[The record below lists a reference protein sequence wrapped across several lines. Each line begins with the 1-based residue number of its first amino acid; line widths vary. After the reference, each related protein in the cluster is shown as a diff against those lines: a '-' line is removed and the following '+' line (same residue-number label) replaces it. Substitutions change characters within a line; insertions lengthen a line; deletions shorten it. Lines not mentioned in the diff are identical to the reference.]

1 VQLEK
6 SKQKKSGFF
15 SSLYWKIA
23 AVFLLALIII
33 SVVYLY
39 IAAFTAEMYFQEA
52 SQRLNEEVA
61 QHIAAENQFFV
72 NGEANQ
78 DVLKEIFHN
87 IMVINPSIEVYLL
100 NTKGK
105 ILAYFAPNKE
115 VKLDYV
121 PLEPINEFLEVGA
134 SSFVMGV
141 DPKNEH
147 VEKTFSAAK
156 VFEGDV
162 HRGYIYVIL
171 GGEEFENA
179 ASFVVGSYILR
190 LGVRS
195 MTITLI
201 AAAIFS
207 LIALGFITK
216 NLRNILN
223 VVRRFKDGDLNA
235 RIKFKSKGELGEFA
249 DSFNEMADT
258 IVKNIDEIKTMDN
271 LRRELVANVSHD
283 LRTPLATIQG
293 YIETILIKSDTL
305 SDDEKNTYM
314 QTILNSTERLKTLVS
329 ELFELSKLE
338 ASETK
343 PTLEPFSIAEIVQDI
358 QQKNKVIAE
367 KKNIELSVDFS
378 YNLPLVCADIRM
390 MEKVIQNLL
399 DNAIKFTSENG
410 KVLIRLKPRGDM
422 ILLEVEDSGQG
433 INNEALPHIFDRY
446 QRNDRSGQLENVG
459 LGLGLAIVKRIL
471 EVHNLDI
478 KVRSVE
484 SKGTV
489 FSFQIPV
496 YESSNA
502 IKEEVHHN

>member
-1 VQLEK
+1 MEK
-6 SKQKKSGFF
+6 SEQKKYGFF

-23 AVFLLALIII
+23 TVFLFALIII
-33 SVVYLY
+33 SVVYIY

-61 QHIAAENQFFV
+61 KHIAEENQFFV
-72 NGEANQ
+72 NGKANE
-78 DVLKEIFHN
+78 DALKKIFHD

-100 NTKGK
+100 DTNGK
-105 ILAYFAPNKE
+105 ILSYFAPNKE
-115 VKLDYV
+115 VKLKSV
-121 PLEPINEFLEVGA
+121 PLEPINEFLKSGA

-141 DPKNEH
+141 DPKNED

-156 VFEGDV
+156 VFEGSIE
-162 HRGYIYVIL
+162 RGYIYVIL

-207 LIALGFITK
+207 LFALGFITK
-216 NLRNILN
+216 NLRRMLT
-223 VVRRFKDGDLNA
+223 VVRRFKEGDLKA
-235 RIKFKSKGELGEFA
+235 RIKLKSKGELREFA

-293 YIETILIKSDTL
+293 YLETILIKKDSL
-305 SDDEKNTYM
+305 SDSEKESYLK
-314 QTILNSTERLKTLVS
+314 TILNSTERLKTLVS

-338 ASETK
+338 ARETK
-343 PTLEPFSIAEIVQDI
+343 PNPEPFSIAEIVQDI
-358 QQKNKVIAE
+358 QQKNLLLAKE
-367 KKNIELSVDFS
+367 KNI
-378 YNLPLVCADIRM
+378 NLEVKFPYDLPMVYADIGM

-410 KVLIRLKPRGDM
+410 KVSIKLSPQEN
-422 ILLEVEDSGQG
+422 EVLVEIQDSGHG
-433 INNEALPHIFDRY
+433 ISKDELPHIFDRY
-446 QRNDRSGQLENVG
+446 QRNQRSAQKENEG

-471 EVHNLDI
+471 EVHNMEIGVKSVLD
-478 KVRSVE
+478 
-484 SKGTV
+484 KGTV
-489 FSFQIPV
+489 FSFRIPTYKSAAKITSEAV
-496 YESSNA
+496 Y
-502 IKEEVHHN
+502 K

>member
-1 VQLEK
+1 MGNHQF
-6 SKQKKSGFF
+6 KKPKLF

-23 AVFLLALIII
+23 AVFLFALLII
-33 SVVYLY
+33 SLVYLY

-61 QHIAAENQFFV
+61 EHIAEENQFFV
-72 NGEANQ
+72 NGKANQ
-78 DVLKEIFHN
+78 EALKNIFHD

-100 NTKGK
+100 NTEGK
-105 ILAYFAPNKE
+105 ILSYFAPNKKVTLE
-115 VKLDYV
+115 YV
-121 PLEPINEFLEVGA
+121 PLEPIKEFLKSGA

-156 VFEGDV
+156 VYEGSV
-162 HRGYIYVIL
+162 QRGYIYVIL
-171 GGEEFENA
+171 SGEEFENA

-201 AAAIFS
+201 AAALFS
-207 LIALGFITK
+207 LIALGLITK
-216 NLRNILN
+216 NLRRIIT
-223 VVRRFKDGDLNA
+223 VVRKFKEGDLNA
-235 RIKFKSKGELGEFA
+235 RIKLKSKGELREFA

-258 IVKNIDEIKTMDN
+258 IVKNLDEIKTMDH
-271 LRRELVANVSHD
+271 LRRDLVANVSHD

-293 YIETILIKSDTL
+293 YLETILIKKDSL
-305 SDDEKNTYM
+305 SEFEKENYLK
-314 QTILNSTERLKTLVS
+314 TILNSTERLKTLVS

-338 ASETK
+338 ARETK
-343 PTLEPFSIAEIVQDI
+343 PKLEPFSIGEIVQDI

-367 KKNIELSVDFS
+367 KKNIDLNVDFP
-378 YNLPLVCADIRM
+378 YNLPLVYADIGM

-399 DNAIKFTSENG
+399 ENAIKFTSENG
-410 KVLIRLKPRGDM
+410 NVTIKLLPQGNM
-422 ILLEVEDSGQG
+422 ILVKVQDSGEG
-433 INNEALPHIFDRY
+433 ISSDALPHIFDRY
-446 QRNDRSGQLENVG
+446 QRNDRSGQSENKG

-471 EVHNLDI
+471 EVHDI
-478 KVRSVE
+478 EINVE
-484 SKGTV
+484 STKGKGTS

-496 YESSNA
+496 YKSDA
-502 IKEEVHHN
+502 VVQTEVQHI

>member
-1 VQLEK
+1 MDNHQF
-6 SKQKKSGFF
+6 KKPKLF

-23 AVFLLALIII
+23 AVFLFALLII
-33 SVVYLY
+33 SLVYLY

-61 QHIAAENQFFV
+61 QHIAEENQFFV
-72 NGEANQ
+72 NGKANQ
-78 DVLKEIFHN
+78 EALKNIFHD

-100 NTKGK
+100 NTEGK
-105 ILAYFAPNKE
+105 ILSYFAPNKKVTLE
-115 VKLDYV
+115 YV
-121 PLEPINEFLEVGA
+121 PLGPIKEFLKSGA

-147 VEKTFSAAK
+147 LEKTFSAAK
-156 VFEGDV
+156 VYEGSV
-162 HRGYIYVIL
+162 QRGYIYVIL
-171 GGEEFENA
+171 SGEEFEDA

-201 AAAIFS
+201 AAALFS

-216 NLRNILN
+216 NLRRIIT
-223 VVRRFKDGDLNA
+223 VVRKFKEGDLNA
-235 RIKFKSKGELGEFA
+235 RIKLKSKGELREFA

-271 LRRELVANVSHD
+271 LRRDLVANVSHD

-293 YIETILIKSDTL
+293 YLETILIKKDSL
-305 SDDEKNTYM
+305 SEDEKNTYLR
-314 QTILNSTERLKTLVS
+314 TILNSTERLKKLVS

-338 ASETK
+338 ARETK
-343 PTLEPFSIAEIVQDI
+343 PKLEPFSIGEIVQDI

-367 KKNIELSVDFS
+367 KKGIDLNVDFP
-378 YNLPLVCADIRM
+378 YNLPLVYADIGM

-399 DNAIKFTSENG
+399 ENAIKFTSENG
-410 KVLIRLKPRGDM
+410 KVTIKLEPQGNM
-422 ILLEVEDSGQG
+422 ILVRVQDSGEG
-433 INNEALPHIFDRY
+433 ISTDALPHIFDRY
-446 QRNDRSGQLENVG
+446 QRNDRSGQTENKG

-471 EVHNLDI
+471 EVHEI
-478 KVRSVE
+478 KINVE
-484 SKGTV
+484 STPGKGTS

-496 YESSNA
+496 YKSASA
-502 IKEEVHHN
+502 VKPEVQHI

>member
-1 VQLEK
+1 MEK
-6 SKQKKSGFF
+6 SNQKKYGFF

-23 AVFLLALIII
+23 AVFLFALIII
-33 SVVYLY
+33 SIVYLY

-61 QHIAAENQFFV
+61 LHIAEDNQFFV
-72 NGEANQ
+72 DGEANE
-78 DVLKEIFHN
+78 DALKKLFHD

-100 NTKGK
+100 NTDGK
-105 ILAYFAPNKE
+105 ILTYFAPNKE

-121 PLEPINEFLEVGA
+121 PLESINEFLEVGA

-147 VEKTFSAAK
+147 VEKTFSAAE
-156 VFEGDV
+156 VYEGSI

-201 AAAIFS
+201 AAALFS
-207 LIALGFITK
+207 LIALGFITE
-216 NLRNILN
+216 NLRKIIT
-223 VVRRFKDGDLNA
+223 VIRRFKEGDLNA
-235 RIKFKSKGELGEFA
+235 RIKLKSKGELGEFA

-258 IVKNIDEIKTMDN
+258 IVENMEEIKTMDN

-305 SDDEKNTYM
+305 SDDEKDTYM
-314 QTILNSTERLKTLVS
+314 KTILNSTDRLKTLVS

-338 ASETK
+338 ARETK
-343 PTLEPFSIAEIVQDI
+343 PNLEPFSIAEIVQDI
-358 QQKNKVIAE
+358 LQKNKVIAE
-367 KKNIELSVDFS
+367 KKNIDLSVDFP
-378 YNLPLVCADIRM
+378 YNLPLVHADIGM
-390 MEKVIQNLL
+390 MERVIQNLL
-399 DNAIKFTSENG
+399 DNALKFTTENG
-410 KVLIRLKPRGDM
+410 KVLI
-422 ILLEVEDSGQG
+422 ILSLHTNEVLVEIQDTGYG
-433 INNEALPHIFDRY
+433 ISESELPNIFDRY
-446 QRNDRSGQLENVG
+446 HRNQRSVQKENEG

-471 EVHNLDI
+471 EVHNLEI
-478 KVRSVE
+478 NVRSTE
-484 SKGTV
+484 GKGTI
-489 FSFQIPV
+489 FSFNIPV
-496 YESSNA
+496 YERKAS
-502 IKEEVHHN
+502 IKEEVHHS